1 MIQITMTD
9 QELEAF
15 LDGKEWFLSGHEPG
29 FDPWEQDTGRSQVM
43 INGLTAEVFVEVI
56 EPSCSCCRS
65 DRSSCEWAVSLV
77 DGIRYFPT
85 CSYFPHGP

>member
-15 LDGKEWFLSGHEPG
+15 LDGKEWFLSGREPG
-29 FDPWEQDTGRSQVM
+29 FDPRIQATGCSQVM

-65 DRSSCEWAVSLV
+65 DRTSYEWAVSLI
-77 DGIRYFPT
+77 DGVKYLPT
-85 CSYFPHGP
+85 CSYFPYGP